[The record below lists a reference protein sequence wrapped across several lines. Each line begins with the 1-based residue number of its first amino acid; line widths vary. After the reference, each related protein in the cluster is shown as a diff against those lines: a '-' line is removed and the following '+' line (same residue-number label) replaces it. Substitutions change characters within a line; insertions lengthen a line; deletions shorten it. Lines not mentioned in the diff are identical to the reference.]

1 MEKGKTQF
9 HIKKGCDG
17 MTRVSQRRRG
27 RMAVLKNDG
36 YPEQKV
42 SFSAAAKR
50 SGGNGTFATGPW
62 MPINLCTPL
71 THADRAVE

>member
-1 MEKGKTQF
+1 MEKGKIHF

-17 MTRVSQRRRG
+17 MTRVSQCRRG
-27 RMAVLKNDG
+27 QKKNDG
-36 YPEQKV
+36 YPERKV
-42 SFSAAAKR
+42 QFSAAAKR

-71 THADRAVE
+71 AHADRAVE